1 MFPMASFLAPVDT
14 ALICSKVK
22 KVLEGHG
29 LEFQV
34 MFVELATYIVL
45 PRENILVVLG
55 LNPSG
60 SNVSYGILPFLYTVS
75 VNRYPFRAEP
85 PRIVH

>member
-14 ALICSKVK
+14 ALICSKAK

-55 LNPSG
+55 LNPSD
-60 SNVSYGILPFLYTVS
+60 SNVSYGILPCTCGY
-75 VNRYPFRAEP
+75 
-85 PRIVH
+85 RINM